1 MGSRSTK
8 VAVGLSVLAAAGAVG
23 CMVRVAQLRIDAK
36 WLMARSD
43 AQAGE
48 YSTTLDSAMAEAQLA
63 TLELRRRVLER
74 AYSWQRAEMLLILV
88 AVVAGFCAYILYLYH
103 GLREQLSEEPRP
115 DELLK

>member
-1 MGSRSTK
+1 MGSRSTI
-8 VAVGLSVLAAAGAVG
+8 VAVGLSVLAAGGAAGCFVQ
-23 CMVRVAQLRIDAK
+23 VAQLRIDAK

-48 YSTTLDSAMAEAQLA
+48 YSSTLDSAMAEAQLA

-74 AYSWQRAEMLLILV
+74 AYSWQRAEMLLILL
-88 AVVAGFCAYILYLYH
+88 AVVAALCAYVLYLYH

-115 DELLK
+115 DELRE

>member
-8 VAVGLSVLAAAGAVG
+8 VAVALSVLAAGGAAG
-23 CMVRVAQLRIDAK
+23 CFVRVAQLRIDGK

-63 TLELRRRVLER
+63 TLEVRRRVLER
-74 AYSWQRAEMLLILV
+74 AYSWQRAEMLLILL
-88 AVVAGFCAYILYLYH
+88 AVVAAFCAYVLYLYH
-103 GLREQLSEEPRP
+103 GLREQLSDEPSP
-115 DELLK
+115 DELRE